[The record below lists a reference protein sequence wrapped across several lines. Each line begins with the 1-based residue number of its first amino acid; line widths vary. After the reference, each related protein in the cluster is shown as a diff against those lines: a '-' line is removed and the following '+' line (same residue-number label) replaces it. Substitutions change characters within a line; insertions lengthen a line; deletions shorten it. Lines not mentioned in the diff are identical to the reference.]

1 MKQIPLPA
9 NQQIRCHLGIPDDA
23 DRVLIF
29 SESSHWD
36 PNWLFTA
43 EEYFERF
50 VRRNLD
56 QAVEELLKESR
67 RVYSIECT
75 FFLRQYW
82 DHCPEQRDIVRE
94 LVNEGR
100 LRLTSSGVNTADTLL
115 PSTEAILRDFLLG
128 QEQLQQSGCC
138 QASLLWSGCCF

>member
-1 MKQIPLPA
+1 MEQIPLPA
-9 NQQIRCHLGIPDDA
+9 NQQIRRHLSIPDDA

-36 PNWLFTA
+36 SNWLFTA

-50 VRRNLD
+50 VRHNLD
-56 QAVEELLKESR
+56 QAVEALKGEPR
-67 RVYSIECT
+67 RIYSVECT

-82 DHCPEQRDIVRE
+82 DHCPEQQDTIRE
-94 LVNEGR
+94 LVNNRR
-100 LRLTSSGVNTADTLL
+100 LRLTSSGVTTADTLL

-128 QEQLQQSGCC
+128 QEQLLQSVCC